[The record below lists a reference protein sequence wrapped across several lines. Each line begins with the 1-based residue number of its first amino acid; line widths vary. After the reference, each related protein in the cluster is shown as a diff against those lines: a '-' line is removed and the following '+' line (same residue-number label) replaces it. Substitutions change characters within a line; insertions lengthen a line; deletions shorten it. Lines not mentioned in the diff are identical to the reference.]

1 VGNADAQPLA
11 ELVWQQRFARRA
23 SRGGDELTAIL
34 ALAASRDVI
43 TFSGGFPAPETF
55 PVDQLHELTDELLTE
70 DASLALQYSPTEG
83 LPEARAAISAMIARH
98 QGAPADPDDL
108 LVTSGGIEA
117 LQLLARTFIDPG
129 DRVLVE
135 APSYLGAIMAFA
147 GFEARVEGVAMDAD
161 GLRVDELERALASG
175 PAPKVLYVI
184 PDHQN
189 PTGLSLSAARR
200 PTVVELCRRAG
211 VLIIEDVAYR
221 DLAFDG
227 KAAPSLWSLGPDVV
241 LQIGTFSKVFAPGVR
256 LGWAAG
262 PRPVVAAMTAA
273 KQNSDQC
280 AGAFGQ
286 LLMARYVERGHL
298 ERNLPQARALYE
310 ERATAMVTALEKYL
324 PAGVDWTQPRG
335 GFFVW
340 LTAASD
346 VDARTLSA
354 PASRLG
360 VAYVPGSPF
369 YTDGRGDN
377 CFRLSYSR
385 AEPWEIDEGI
395 RRLGTLLDPDG
406 GDA

>member
-1 VGNADAQPLA
+1 
-11 ELVWQQRFARRA
+11 
-23 SRGGDELTAIL
+23 
-34 ALAASRDVI
+34 
-43 TFSGGFPAPETF
+43 
-55 PVDQLHELTDELLTE
+55 
-70 DASLALQYSPTEG
+70 
-83 LPEARAAISAMIARH
+83 
-98 QGAPADPDDL
+98 
-108 LVTSGGIEA
+108 
-117 LQLLARTFIDPG
+117 
-129 DRVLVE
+129 
-135 APSYLGAIMAFA
+135 
-147 GFEARVEGVAMDAD
+147 
-161 GLRVDELERALASG
+161 
-175 PAPKVLYVI
+175 
-184 PDHQN
+184 
-189 PTGLSLSAARR
+189 
-200 PTVVELCRRAG
+200 
-211 VLIIEDVAYR
+211 
-221 DLAFDG
+221 
-227 KAAPSLWSLGPDVV
+227 
-241 LQIGTFSKVFAPGVR
+241 
-256 LGWAAG
+256 
-262 PRPVVAAMTAA
+262 MTAA

-298 ERNLPQARALYE
+298 DRNLPQARALYE

>member
-147 GFEARVEGVAMDAD
+147 GFEAHVEGVAMDAD

-298 ERNLPQARALYE
+298 DRNLPQARALYE